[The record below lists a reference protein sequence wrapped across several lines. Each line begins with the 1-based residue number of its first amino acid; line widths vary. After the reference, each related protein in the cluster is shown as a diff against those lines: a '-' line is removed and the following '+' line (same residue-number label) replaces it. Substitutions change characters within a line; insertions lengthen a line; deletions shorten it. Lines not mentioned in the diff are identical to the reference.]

1 MTVQTVIHTHL
12 VLDVHDVVQAWAVN
26 SDWADRRAIEVAV
39 NTGRTASVVDLANTD
54 VATLARVAA
63 ADCPALLRKGDG
75 WLGAGT
81 HPAQPYLEVMLQMRG
96 ITAEVIPS
104 LTFGHDRVA
113 DIINAFLGNAAQWRG
128 DTARAV
134 KPALKAMAATR

>member
-1 MTVQTVIHTHL
+1 MTTITHSILVIDARATVH
-12 VLDVHDVVQAWAVN
+12 AWAVDA
-26 SDWADRRAIEVAV
+26 DWAQRQARELVRNGTSA
-39 NTGRTASVVDLANTD
+39 NPTVVDLATAD
-54 VATLARVAA
+54 VATLARIAL
-63 ADCPALLRKGDG
+63 ADCPALARKGEG

-96 ITAEVIPS
+96 ITADNAAG

-113 DIINAFLGNAAQWRG
+113 DIINAFVGNAATWKG

-134 KPALKAMAATR
+134 KPALKRIAMIR